1 MAELSSILFQYP
13 ELAVLTL
20 VILIDWLLPAP
31 NKFSAVPFFKLIAEG
46 FTKRVATKGDSKQ
59 QSLAG
64 FLSLFVYLFL
74 ILTILLSILFVVEN
88 DVWTQG
94 LLLYLSL
101 GYQGFSAQAKAIA
114 QAATKQQKS
123 ACRYLLGQ
131 YSPYDSSKLSLIGIN
146 KLTVEILIIRFVS
159 LWLLPILLFIFIDG
173 VWAFC
178 YRALMEAYFIW
189 LPQRNGFKY
198 FGTAI
203 SKIKNLVE
211 LIPTCLFSPV
221 FSVFKST
228 PGWMKLVNQTRFQW
242 QHSGASPVI
251 NLVWLS
257 IVAVGCKVELAGP
270 LMLDGKKIDRPRLN
284 TGAGIT
290 EQAINQVLQ
299 WIDRFR
305 FVFIAFNVITITTLG
320 LLAT

>member
-1 MAELSSILFQYP
+1 MTELYSALFQYP

-31 NKFSAVPFFKLIAEG
+31 NKLSAVPFFKLVAEG
-46 FTKRVATKGDSKQ
+46 FTRKVATKGDNKQ
-59 QSLAG
+59 QALAG
-64 FLSLFVYLFL
+64 FLALFVYLFL
-74 ILTILLSILFVVEN
+74 ILTLLFSILFVVTN

-101 GYQGFSAQAKAIA
+101 GYQGFAAQSKAIA
-114 QAATKQQKS
+114 QAAARQQKS

-146 KLTVEILIIRFVS
+146 KLTIETLIIRFIS
-159 LWLLPILLFIFIDG
+159 LWLLPVLLFICFDG

-189 LPQRNGFKY
+189 LPQRKGFNH

-203 SKIKNLVE
+203 TKVKNLVE
-211 LIPTCLFSPV
+211 LLPTFIFAPI
-221 FSVFKST
+221 FSVFKSS
-228 PGWMKLVNQTRFQW
+228 PGWLKLVNQAKSEWRSST
-242 QHSGASPVI
+242 ASPMI

-257 IVAVGCKVELAGP
+257 IVAVGCKAELAGP
-270 LMLDGKKIDRPRLN
+270 LMLDGNKIRRPRLN
-284 TGAGIT
+284 LGAAIT
-290 EQAINQVLQ
+290 EQAITQLIQ

-305 FVFIAFNVITITTLG
+305 LSLLVFNLITIIG
-320 LLAT
+320 LALFAT